1 MAGSDGGGGGMTFS
15 TCTNFI
21 FKFFA
26 CVDNFLRYNP
36 WCTNFFSLFPPV
48 RLFLLPP
55 QPLHFSNGPP
65 LNIPYFNT
73 FCLWKHHVNLY
84 CSSDKF
90 MWCFQKQKVFNTVYM
105 LYRHRR
111 HAIANLQRT
120 YSLFYYTVLMVA

>member
-1 MAGSDGGGGGMTFS
+1 MHNNFFISS
-15 TCTNFI
+15 LCT
-21 FKFFA
+21 KFFLKL
-26 CVDNFLRYNP
+26 F

-48 RLFLLPP
+48 RLFLLPPPP

-84 CSSDKF
+84 CGRTGSDKF

>member
-1 MAGSDGGGGGMTFS
+1 MSI
-15 TCTNFI
+15 I
-21 FKFFA
+21 FLDITLARFFYFKSLHE
-26 CVDNFLRYNP
+26 VFFQTVLVHEFFFLCFPLCDYF
-36 WCTNFFSLFPPV
+36 CFPP
-48 RLFLLPP
+48 PP

-90 MWCFQKQKVFNTVYM
+90 MWCFHKQKVFNTVYM

-111 HAIANLQRT
+111 HACNCKPIKNLFLILL
-120 YSLFYYTVLMVA
+120 YCINGGIMY